1 MGEGSSMP
9 SFSELLEKAKQLAG
23 KHPDQANEGVDKG
36 EQVADEKT
44 GGKHDSQVKEAGD
57 RAEGYM
63 GTQGQGTQG
72 QGTQGQGTQ
81 GQGTPDQGTGNQ

>member
-1 MGEGSSMP
+1 LDDEMGEGSSMP

-23 KHPDQANEGVDKG
+23 KHPDQANKGVDKA

-44 GGKHDSQVKEAGD
+44 GGKHESQVKEAGD

-72 QGTQGQGTQ
+72 QEAP